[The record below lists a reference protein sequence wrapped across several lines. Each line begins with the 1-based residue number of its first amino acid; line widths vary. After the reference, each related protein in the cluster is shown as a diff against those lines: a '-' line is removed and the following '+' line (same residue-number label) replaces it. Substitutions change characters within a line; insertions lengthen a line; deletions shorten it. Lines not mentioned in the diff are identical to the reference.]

1 MNKSSHFDDT
11 AEVEEHSLDEIKE
24 YTAEDILKMDH
35 RQVDRMIFIVKNP
48 ESEKNE
54 KEIPRYIQI
63 KRTTFTRNNQI
74 KHIIQM
80 INISHTIL
88 YNQQKT
94 ENKFLGLINACVS
107 HEIRN
112 PLNSIIASNV
122 ERKFLYKQINKLVN
136 KISGNYSIQAELK
149 SILGELKKGRK
160 VQQSSADLMKFIV
173 QDLLD

>member
-1 MNKSSHFDDT
+1 
-11 AEVEEHSLDEIKE
+11 
-24 YTAEDILKMDH
+24 
-35 RQVDRMIFIVKNP
+35 
-48 ESEKNE
+48 
-54 KEIPRYIQI
+54 
-63 KRTTFTRNNQI
+63 
-74 KHIIQM
+74 M

-94 ENKFLGLINACVS
+94 ENKFLGLLNACVS

-112 PLNSIIASNV
+112 PLNSIIASNI

-136 KISGNYSIQAELK
+136 KISGNFKIQADLK
-149 SILGELKKGRK
+149 SILVELKKGRK

>member
-88 YNQQKT
+88 YNQ
-94 ENKFLGLINACVS
+94 
-107 HEIRN
+107 
-112 PLNSIIASNV
+112 
-122 ERKFLYKQINKLVN
+122 
-136 KISGNYSIQAELK
+136 
-149 SILGELKKGRK
+149 
-160 VQQSSADLMKFIV
+160 
-173 QDLLD
+173 